1 MLFSD
6 RECKSPI
13 LDTFASNRRS
23 SSWILDIFDRK
34 NVKKHELIPILS
46 AADLIVKSR
55 HPIGRAGPT
64 AVRNAVLVLKTT
76 HLVFRGGIGGTL
88 RASLSLGLGAR
99 KFVCEYFTSRFG
111 DRKGRTRIAASR
123 SRAMAS
129 TLSVHKRW
137 QLVPTA
143 QSWFRKEENV
153 ARPSERR
160 IKRDGRC
167 GAADVTG

>member
-23 SSWILDIFDRK
+23 SSWILDIFDRRKKVK
-34 NVKKHELIPILS
+34 NHELIQIWS
-46 AADLIVKSR
+46 AADLIVKSC

-64 AVRNAVLVLKTT
+64 AVRDAVLVLKTT

-88 RASLSLGLGAR
+88 RTSLSLSLESR
-99 KFVCEYFTSRFG
+99 KVVCEYVTSRCG
-111 DRKGRTRIAASR
+111 DRKGRTRITASR

-137 QLVPTA
+137 QLVPT
-143 QSWFRKEENV
+143 RKEQV
-153 ARPSERR
+153 
-160 IKRDGRC
+160 
-167 GAADVTG
+167 